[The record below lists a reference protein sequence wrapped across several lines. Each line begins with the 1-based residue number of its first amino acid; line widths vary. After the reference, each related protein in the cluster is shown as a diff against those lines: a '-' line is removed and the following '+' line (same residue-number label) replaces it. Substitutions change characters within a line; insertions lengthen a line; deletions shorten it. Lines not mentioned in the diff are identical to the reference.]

1 MSQQTSLRRELVG
14 DIAVMILSGEIDVA
28 TRPEIEQALRAQFPA
43 EAVGMVLDLT
53 DVTFLDSSA
62 VQMLFEL
69 HEDLG
74 QSRRALS
81 LVLAPGALPRRS
93 IEICDGS
100 GVLDLHATRED
111 ALRAVGGGSWSAV

>member
-1 MSQQTSLRRELVG
+1 MTGQTDLRLELAGEV
-14 DIAVMILSGEIDVA
+14 AVMILRGEIDVA

-43 EAVGMVLDLT
+43 EAAAMVLDLT

-74 QSRRALS
+74 RSRRAMA

-93 IEICDGS
+93 IEICDGN
-100 GVLDLHATRED
+100 GVLDLHPTRED
-111 ALRAVGGGSWSAV
+111 ALRAVGGSWSPV